1 VDSHQRV
8 MWNRMIERVDGF
20 NIGTDDLGALVRD
33 LRGLF
38 VEADPHDPGTR
49 SDFESYWSPIDG
61 EQELRTEPWTPPG
74 AASDDDLARSLN
86 AFRSWVEGVVRTDTT
101 TEHG

>member
-1 VDSHQRV
+1 MDSHQRV
-8 MWNRMIERVDGF
+8 MWNRMIELVDGF

-61 EQELRTEPWTPPG
+61 ASRNCELSRGHRRVLRVTMTWRGP
-74 AASDDDLARSLN
+74 
-86 AFRSWVEGVVRTDTT
+86 
-101 TEHG
+101 